1 MATEEKD
8 MEQLHEEIRRALL
21 PEGGMVTKY
30 IVIAETIDE
39 NGEQDL
45 IMNESLGMQMWD
57 REGLL
62 HHALFSWAVEVE
74 AEEFGDLDAEEDE
87 DED

>member
-1 MATEEKD
+1 MATEERD
-8 MEQLHEEIRRALL
+8 MEQLDGIIREKLL
-21 PEGGMVTKY
+21 PDGGMVTKY
-30 IVIAETIDE
+30 ILIAEVINDD
-39 NGEQDL
+39 GEQDL